1 MHSVTGLPGITR
13 CPVNSEILSQR
24 RARNMRVVTFTKEPM
39 NFSQLG
45 LASAQLRVCESLG
58 YLNPTP
64 IQIKAIPI
72 ILSGEDVIGCAE
84 TGTGK
89 TAAFLLPIIQNL
101 SAQTRPGIRVLV
113 LAPTRE
119 LALQI
124 QKNYTELN
132 HLKTNRSVLVI
143 GGANMKTQIDDLR
156 RRPTIVI
163 ATPGRLLDLTER
175 GAIDLSTIEVLV
187 LDEADRM
194 LDMGFL
200 PAIRKVLAM
209 LPKKR
214 QTLLFS
220 ATMSP
225 TIESLARSTMR
236 QPKLV
241 EVNQRGRAAQM
252 VEQTAYSVSLDNK
265 TALLL
270 DLLERENK
278 QEALEKVL
286 VFTRTRRGSERLSH
300 ILKARNHSVNRIH
313 ADRSQPQR
321 EAALRAFRDG
331 QTRVLVATD
340 IAARGLDVD
349 AVSHVINYDVPDVPE
364 DYVHRVGRTGRAGK
378 QGKAITIV
386 TPIDELSMKAIE
398 RLIGQPVRRIV
409 PEGFGGFQASAPS
422 AGKSFVPFG
431 RAYKGTIR
439 SFRPRCGR

>member
-1 MHSVTGLPGITR
+1 
-13 CPVNSEILSQR
+13 
-24 RARNMRVVTFTKEPM
+24 
-39 NFSQLG
+39 
-45 LASAQLRVCESLG
+45 
-58 YLNPTP
+58 
-64 IQIKAIPI
+64 
-72 ILSGEDVIGCAE
+72 
-84 TGTGK
+84 
-89 TAAFLLPIIQNL
+89 
-101 SAQTRPGIRVLV
+101 V

-124 QKNYTELN
+124 QKNYGELN
-132 HLKTNRSVLVI
+132 HVKTNRSVLVM
-143 GGANMKTQIDDLR
+143 GGANMNMQIADLR

-175 GAIDLSTIEVLV
+175 RAIDLSTVEVLV

-200 PAIRKVLAM
+200 PAIRRVLAV
-209 LPKKR
+209 LPRKK

-225 TIESLARSTMR
+225 SIESLARSTMT

-241 EVNQRGRAAQM
+241 EVNPRGRAAQM

-278 QEALEKVL
+278 QESLAKVL

-313 ADRSQPQR
+313 ADRSQSQR
-321 EAALRAFRDG
+321 EAALRGFRDG

-349 AVSHVINYDVPDVPE
+349 AVSHVINYDVPHVPE

-386 TPIDELSMKAIE
+386 TPTDELSMKAIE
-398 RLIGQPVRRIV
+398 RLIGQRVERIV
-409 PEGFGGFQASAPS
+409 PEGFGGLQPS
-422 AGKSFVPFG
+422 AARAGKPFVPFE
-431 RAYKGTIR
+431 RAYKGTVR
-439 SFRPRCGR
+439 SFRPQRGR

>member
-1 MHSVTGLPGITR
+1 
-13 CPVNSEILSQR
+13 
-24 RARNMRVVTFTKEPM
+24 M

-45 LASAQLRVCESLG
+45 LADAQLGVCKSLG

-64 IQIKAIPI
+64 IQIKCIPL
-72 ILSGEDVIGCAE
+72 ILSGADVIGCAE

-89 TAAFLLPIIQNL
+89 TAAFLLPIINNL

-124 QKNYTELN
+124 QKNYSELN
-132 HLKTNRSVLVI
+132 HLKHNRSVLVI
-143 GGANMKTQIDDLR
+143 GGANMRTQIAEVR
-156 RRPTIVI
+156 RKPTIVI

-175 GAIDLSTIEVLV
+175 GAIDLSGVEVLV

-200 PAIRKVLAM
+200 PAIKRVLAM
-209 LPKKR
+209 LRTKR

-220 ATMSP
+220 ATMST

-241 EVNQRGRAAQM
+241 EVNPRGRAARM
-252 VEQTAYSVSLDNK
+252 VEQTAYSVSLENK

-270 DLLERENK
+270 DLLEHENEK
-278 QEALEKVL
+278 ESLAKVL

-300 ILKARNHSVNRIH
+300 ILKARNHKVNRIH

-321 EAALRAFRDG
+321 EAALRDFREG
-331 QTRVLVATD
+331 HTRVLVATD

-349 AVSHVINYDVPDVPE
+349 AVSHVINYDVPAAPE

-386 TPIDELSMKAIE
+386 APVDELSMKAIE
-398 RLIGQPVRRIV
+398 RLIGQPVKRVV
-409 PEGFGGFQASAPS
+409 PEGFGGLQVTATSTRKP
-422 AGKSFVPFG
+422 FVPFG
-431 RAYKGTIR
+431 RAARAGVR
-439 SFRPRCGR
+439 SFRPQRGR

>member
-1 MHSVTGLPGITR
+1 
-13 CPVNSEILSQR
+13 
-24 RARNMRVVTFTKEPM
+24 M

-45 LASAQLRVCESLG
+45 LADPQLRVCKSLG
-58 YLNPTP
+58 YESPTP

-72 ILSGEDVIGCAE
+72 ILSGADVIGCAE

-101 SAQTRPGIRVLV
+101 SAQARPGIRVLV

-124 QKNYTELN
+124 QRNYTELN
-132 HLKTNRSVLVI
+132 HVKANKSVLVI
-143 GGANMKTQIDDLR
+143 GGANINTQIAEIR

-163 ATPGRLLDLTER
+163 ATPGRLLDLKER
-175 GAIDLSTIEVLV
+175 RVIDLSTLEVLV

-200 PAIRKVLAM
+200 PAIKQVLAM
-209 LPKKR
+209 LPNKR

-225 TIESLARSTMR
+225 TIESLARSTMK
-236 QPKLV
+236 QPTLV
-241 EVNQRGRAAQM
+241 EVNPRGRTAEM
-252 VEQTAYSVSLDNK
+252 VEQTAYSVSLENK

-278 QEALEKVL
+278 EESLEKVL
-286 VFTRTRRGSERLSH
+286 VFTRTRRGTERLSH

-321 EAALRAFRDG
+321 EAALRGFREG
-331 QTRVLVATD
+331 HTRVLVATD

-349 AVSHVINYDVPDVPE
+349 SVSHVINYDVPDVPE

-398 RLIGQPVRRIV
+398 RLIGRPVKRVV
-409 PEGFGGFQASAPS
+409 PEGFGGLQMPVARATRSLP
-422 AGKSFVPFG
+422 PFG
-431 RAYKGTIR
+431 RKSMVR
-439 SFRPRCGR
+439 SFRPQRGR

>member
-1 MHSVTGLPGITR
+1 
-13 CPVNSEILSQR
+13 
-24 RARNMRVVTFTKEPM
+24 M

-45 LASAQLRVCESLG
+45 LADAQLRVCKSLG

-64 IQIKAIPI
+64 IQIKGIPLI
-72 ILSGEDVIGCAE
+72 QNGSDVIGCAE

-89 TAAFLLPIIQNL
+89 TAAFLLPIIQKL
-101 SAQTRPGIRVLV
+101 SAQKRPGIRVLV

-124 QKNYTELN
+124 QKNYQELN
-132 HLKTNRSVLVI
+132 HLKANESVLVI
-143 GGANMKTQIDDLR
+143 GGANIRTQIADLR
-156 RRPTIVI
+156 RRATIVI

-175 GAIDLSTIEVLV
+175 GAIDLSTVEVLV

-200 PAIRKVLAM
+200 PAIKPILAM
-209 LPKKR
+209 LPVKR

-225 TIESLARSTMR
+225 MIESLARSTMR
-236 QPKLV
+236 EPKLV
-241 EVNQRGRAAQM
+241 EVNPRGRAAQM
-252 VEQTAYSVSLDNK
+252 VDQTAYSVSLENK
-265 TALLL
+265 TAVLL
-270 DLLERENK
+270 DLLEREDEK
-278 QEALEKVL
+278 DLLTKVL

-300 ILKARNHSVNRIH
+300 ILRARNHKVNRIH

-321 EAALRAFRDG
+321 EAALREFRDG
-331 QTRVLVATD
+331 HTRVLVATD

-349 AVSHVINYDVPDVPE
+349 AVSHVINYDVPAVPE

-386 TPIDELSMKAIE
+386 TPVDELSMRAIE
-398 RLIGQPVRRIV
+398 RLIGQPVKRIV
-409 PEGFGGFQASAPS
+409 PEGFGGQQVAATSTRKPFA
-422 AGKSFVPFG
+422 PFG
-431 RAYKGTIR
+431 RGYKVGVR
-439 SFRPRCGR
+439 SFRPQRGR

>member
-1 MHSVTGLPGITR
+1 
-13 CPVNSEILSQR
+13 
-24 RARNMRVVTFTKEPM
+24 M

-45 LASAQLRVCESLG
+45 LADAQLSVCESLG
-58 YLNPTP
+58 YSNPTP
-64 IQIKAIPI
+64 IQTKCIPL
-72 ILSGEDVIGCAE
+72 ILSGDDVIGCAE

-101 SAQTRPGIRVLV
+101 SAQKRPGIRVLV

-132 HLKTNRSVLVI
+132 HLKDNRSVLVI
-143 GGANMKTQIDDLR
+143 GGANIRTQIAEVR
-156 RRPTIVI
+156 RKPTIVI
-163 ATPGRLLDLTER
+163 ATPGRLQDLKER
-175 GAIDLSTIEVLV
+175 GAIDLSSVEVLV

-200 PAIRKVLAM
+200 PAIKKILAL
-209 LPKKR
+209 LPAKR

-220 ATMSP
+220 ATMSS

-241 EVNQRGRAAQM
+241 EVNPRGRAAQM
-252 VEQTAYSVSLDNK
+252 VEQTAYSVSLENK

-270 DLLERENK
+270 DLLERESEK
-278 QEALEKVL
+278 ESLAKVL

-300 ILKARNHSVNRIH
+300 ILRARNHKVNRIH

-321 EAALRAFRDG
+321 ETALREFREG
-331 QTRVLVATD
+331 HTRVLVATD

-349 AVSHVINYDVPDVPE
+349 AVSHVINYDVPNAPE

-378 QGKAITIV
+378 QGQAITIV
-386 TPIDELSMKAIE
+386 TPVDELSMKAIE
-398 RLIGQPVRRIV
+398 RLIGQPVKRVV
-409 PEGFGGFQASAPS
+409 PEGFGGVQVAASS
-422 AGKSFVPFG
+422 ARKPFVPFG
-431 RAYKGTIR
+431 RHSSRGSVR
-439 SFRPRCGR
+439 SFRPQRGR

>member
-1 MHSVTGLPGITR
+1 
-13 CPVNSEILSQR
+13 
-24 RARNMRVVTFTKEPM
+24 
-39 NFSQLG
+39 
-45 LASAQLRVCESLG
+45 
-58 YLNPTP
+58 
-64 IQIKAIPI
+64 
-72 ILSGEDVIGCAE
+72 
-84 TGTGK
+84 
-89 TAAFLLPIIQNL
+89 
-101 SAQTRPGIRVLV
+101 
-113 LAPTRE
+113 
-119 LALQI
+119 
-124 QKNYTELN
+124 
-132 HLKTNRSVLVI
+132 
-143 GGANMKTQIDDLR
+143 
-156 RRPTIVI
+156 
-163 ATPGRLLDLTER
+163 
-175 GAIDLSTIEVLV
+175 V

-209 LPKKR
+209 LPRKR

-220 ATMSP
+220 ATMSS
-225 TIESLARSTMR
+225 TIESLARTTMR

-321 EAALRAFRDG
+321 EAALRGFRDG

-349 AVSHVINYDVPDVPE
+349 AVSHVINYDVPNVPE

-386 TPIDELSMKAIE
+386 TPVDELSMKAIE
-398 RLIGQPVRRIV
+398 RLIGQRVKRIV
-409 PEGFGGFQASAPS
+409 PEGFGGLQVSAPG
-422 AGKSFVPFG
+422 AGKPFAPFG
-431 RAYKGTIR
+431 RAYKGTVR
-439 SFRPRCGR
+439 SFRPRVGR